1 MIRRPPRSTRTDTLF
16 PYTTLFR
23 SKQIRGSLAGDG
35 LADNHRARRYVA
47 KYTICPAIAHG
58 LEKHIGS
65 IEVGKMADLVLWQPS
80 LFGVRPAVVFKGGA
94 VATAALG
101 DPNASIP
108 TPQPVFER
116 VGFSVHSR
124 AAASTS
130 VAFVSQAAID
140 DGLANRDRKSTRL
153 NSRH

>member
-101 DPNASIP
+101 RS
-108 TPQPVFER
+108 EERR
-116 VGFSVHSR
+116 VGKECVRTCRSR
-124 AAASTS
+124 WSP
-130 VAFVSQAAID
+130 
-140 DGLANRDRKSTRL
+140 
-153 NSRH
+153 